1 MPHRPVLLVVD
12 DEADFLT
19 TYRRLLGRDGFRVV
33 TAATRS
39 EALAALAAEQFAVVV
54 TDVRLPD
61 GDGLDVVR
69 AATDHGRKPTAVIVV
84 SGFTSR
90 HARDAALV
98 AGAVDFFAKP
108 FDAVALAARIR
119 ELAGAA

>member
-1 MPHRPVLLVVD
+1 MPPRPVLLVVD

-33 TAATRS
+33 TASTRA
-39 EALAALAAEQFAVVV
+39 EALAALSAELFTVIV

-69 AATDHGRKPTAVIVV
+69 AARTQGGATSAIVV
-84 SGFTSR
+84 SGLSSPA
-90 HARDAALV
+90 ARAAALA
-98 AGAVDFFAKP
+98 AGATDFFAKP
-108 FDAVALAARIR
+108 FEAMALAARVR
-119 ELAGAA
+119 ELAAV